1 MSKLS
6 LYMRDDLNMR
16 KGKMA
21 AQASHAVMRRVL
33 DMCQLHED
41 ELSISPE
48 HYAQLRQFCN
58 KPDIELVLVPD
69 EASLREALSS
79 DPDAI
84 IVDHGHTEFH
94 GVHTPTCG
102 ALGLHDIPVNQLTR
116 TRPPEERQILA
127 RQWLVFLQ
135 PEGGKAAFSKE
146 FVIAQA
152 MQATVAHLFR
162 LFKRMDEDRYAIVFA
177 DYPAMKDWLY
187 GAFGKI
193 GLVSKD
199 EALLFEAYTEA
210 TEAGLRASL
219 LTHEG
224 TVLMVGP
231 QYPESATMMKSFKLL

>member
-1 MSKLS
+1 MKIS

-33 DMCQLHED
+33 DLCVLKPN

-48 HYAQLRQFCN
+48 HYAVLRQFAN
-58 KPDIELVLVPD
+58 KPEIDVVLVQD
-69 EASLREALSS
+69 EAQLREALSS
-79 DPDAI
+79 DPASM

-102 ALGLHDIPVNQLTR
+102 ALGLHSIPAEQLQR
-116 TRPPEERQILA
+116 TVPPDDCQILA

-135 PEGGKAAFSKE
+135 PEGGKSAFDKV
-146 FVIAQA
+146 FVIRQA
-152 MQATVAHLFR
+152 MQATVAHLYR
-162 LFKRMDEDRYAIVFA
+162 LFKRMDEDRYAIDFVS
-177 DYPAMKDWLY
+177 YPAMKDWLF

-199 EALLFEAYTEA
+199 EALLFEAYTAA
-210 TEAGLRASL
+210 TEAGLHASL
-219 LTHEG
+219 LTYEG

-231 QYPESATMMKSFKLL
+231 EYPESATMMQAFKLL

>member
-1 MSKLS
+1 MKLT
-6 LYMRDDLNMR
+6 LFMRDDLNMR

-21 AQASHAVMRRVL
+21 AQASHAAMRRVL
-33 DMCQLHED
+33 DLCELKPD
-41 ELSISPE
+41 ALSISPE
-48 HYAQLRQFCN
+48 HYALLRQFAN
-58 KPDIELVLVPD
+58 KPEVEVVLVGS
-69 EASLREALSS
+69 EAELLEALAA
-79 DPDAI
+79 DPQSL

-102 ALGLHDIPVNQLTR
+102 ALGLHDIPPAELKR
-116 TRPPEERQILA
+116 TPPPVDHPIIA

-135 PEGGKAAFSKE
+135 LEGGKSAFDKV
-146 FVIAQA
+146 FVIEQA
-152 MQATVAHLFR
+152 LKASVAHFYRQFR
-162 LFKRMDEDRYAIVFA
+162 RVDEDRYAIDFN

-210 TEAGLRASL
+210 TESDLHASL

-231 QYPESATMMKSFKLL
+231 QYPESATMLKSFKLL